1 MESRSGTIPLKGHR
15 NREGDTEKMNR
26 NFKLV
31 LQYDGTRY
39 HGWERKKNLDTI
51 QGKVEGVLNH
61 LTEQP
66 VNVIGAGRTDA
77 GVHAQGMVANV
88 HLETDW
94 TTDALRAYLNRYL
107 PEDIGVETVRE
118 VSPRF
123 HARYNAVGKTYR
135 YTCYDGP
142 AKPVFQRRYVYRL
155 EQSPDLA
162 GMRQG
167 AAYLLGQHDF
177 RSFCG
182 NPKMKKSTLRTLD
195 VLEIQRHGNFVT
207 FTLHGDG
214 FLQHM
219 VRIVVGTLLEV
230 GFGRMSP
237 EQLGDILAAKDR
249 SCAGPTAP
257 AAGLTLVQV
266 DY

>member
-1 MESRSGTIPLKGHR
+1 MS
-15 NREGDTEKMNR
+15 R
-26 NFKLV
+26 NFKLL

-51 QGKVEGVLNH
+51 QGKVEGVLSR
-61 LTEQP
+61 LTDEP
-66 VNVIGAGRTDA
+66 VNLIGAGRTDA
-77 GVHAQGMVANV
+77 GVHALGMVANV
-88 HLETDW
+88 HLETTL
-94 TTDALRAYLNRYL
+94 TTDDLRAYLNRYL
-107 PEDIGVETVRE
+107 PEDIGVEAVRE

-142 AKPVFQRRYVYRL
+142 SKPVFQRRYVHRL
-155 EQSPDLA
+155 ESAPNLER
-162 GMRQG
+162 MRQG

-182 NPKMKKSTLRTLD
+182 NPKMKKSTLRTID
-195 VLEIQRHGNFVT
+195 VLEIRRTGNLITFTIHGN
-207 FTLHGDG
+207 G

-219 VRIVVGTLLEV
+219 VRILVGTLLEV
-230 GFGRMSP
+230 GFGRMEP
-237 EQLGDILAAKDR
+237 EQVGEILERKDR
-249 SCAGPTAP
+249 KCAGPTAP